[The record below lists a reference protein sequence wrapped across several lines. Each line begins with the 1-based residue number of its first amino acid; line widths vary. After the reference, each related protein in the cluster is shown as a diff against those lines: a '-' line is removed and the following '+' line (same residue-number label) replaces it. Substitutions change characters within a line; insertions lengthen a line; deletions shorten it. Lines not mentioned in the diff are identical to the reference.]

1 MSASG
6 RPKASGKLTLTLEA
20 PATPEH
26 VRDVAALFTEALRR
40 IDPGLGEA
48 GVTMVVQNFATNA
61 ELRGRTEA
69 GRQAVR
75 TFGDLIHHPIE
86 AVQRHPELTE
96 AAHVVADRSEPL
108 VPYAPR
114 FYRGSKEIGRVD
126 DVFVRSVRAAGQST
140 IRFEEGDPMGET
152 ITHSRILRIG
162 RQDERRSL
170 GIRVELWG
178 RAREVEVGAGV
189 PEAMLWDLAK
199 EGRVARLRIRGRWG
213 RGGDGLLDL
222 RDPTLVDVEATFVR
236 WSGSDLLAEVADH
249 SDAFSRADF
258 RRMLGD
264 LHQQRE
270 DEP

>member
-1 MSASG
+1 L
-6 RPKASGKLTLTLEA
+6 KLTLEA

-26 VRDVAALFTEALRR
+26 VRAVADLFAETLKR
-40 IDPGLGEA
+40 IDPALGEA

-75 TFGDLIHHPIE
+75 LFGDLIQHPIE

-96 AAHVVADRSEPL
+96 AAYIVADRGEAL
-108 VPYAPR
+108 VPHVPR

-140 IRFEEGDPMGET
+140 IRFAEGDPSGET
-152 ITHSRILRIG
+152 VTHSRILRIG

-170 GIRVELWG
+170 AIRIELWG
-178 RAREVEVGAGV
+178 RPKEIEVDPHISER
-189 PEAMLWDLAK
+189 MLWEMARD
-199 EGRVARLRIRGRWG
+199 GVVARLRVRGSWVRS
-213 RGGDGLLDL
+213 DKGLLEL
-222 RDPTLVDVEATFVR
+222 REPRLVDVEATFSP
-236 WSGSDLLAEVADH
+236 WSGSELLAEMKEHA
-249 SDAFSRADF
+249 DAFSRADF
-258 RRMLGD
+258 GRMLRE
-264 LHQQRE
+264 LQEQRE